1 MEEIQKHT
9 TPDERIASFDI
20 LDVSNSRH
28 HMSAL
33 LECDATQ
40 ARAEIRTMRK
50 KGYLISF
57 NSWLLKII
65 AHTLKDY
72 PMACAYKKGK
82 RTIVS
87 FNSINISFLVE
98 KHQSGERFPTP
109 YVIKEADKKKI
120 ATIHQ
125 EIEKAKTGGA
135 SDNKEKSKLAW
146 LQRLYTLLPAFMRKW
161 FWRYLLSHPKRA
173 FATMGNVA
181 VTSIGGMANST
192 GWFIHKTI
200 HPLSIGVGA
209 ITQKPRVVGNQ
220 IVIRDVLHLTLLID
234 HDVIDG
240 APMARMTNRLVKNI
254 EHHLLLETKSHDAE

>member
-1 MEEIQKHT
+1 MIKIQKHT
-9 TPDERIASFDI
+9 IPDERVASFDI
-20 LDVSNSRH
+20 LDISNNRH

-33 LECDATQ
+33 LECDVTD
-40 ARAEIRTMRK
+40 ARAKIRSMRK
-50 KGYLISF
+50 QGAPVSF

-65 AHTLKDY
+65 ADTLKDY
-72 PMACAYKKGK
+72 PMACAYKKNK

-87 FNSINISFLVE
+87 FNSINISFLIE
-98 KHQSGERFPTP
+98 KNQSAERFPVP

-120 ATIHQ
+120 ANIHQ

-135 SDNKEKSKLAW
+135 SNNKGKSKFAG
-146 LQRLYTLLPAFMRKW
+146 LQQLYTLFPGFIRKW
-161 FWRYLLSHPKRA
+161 FWRYLLSHPKKA

-181 VTSIGGMANST
+181 VTSIGGMTNTT

-200 HPLSIGVGA
+200 HPASIGVGA

-254 EHHLLLETKSHDAE
+254 ERGLFL